1 MHNDSLETLL
11 LRHYGN
17 TAPAPPALEPRL
29 AASVREEAALQRQ
42 EQNIA
47 QRLSTCRINRRRA
60 VQLVAIAST
69 GLGLLSLSME
79 SLQALEAA
87 MFGQDMTRQQQALS

>member
-17 TAPAPPALEPRL
+17 TAPTPSALESRL
-29 AASVREEAALQRQ
+29 MASIRQ
-42 EQNIA
+42 EAELQGQGHNVA
-47 QRLSTCRINRRRA
+47 QHLRTYRIKRRRA

-69 GLGLLSLSME
+69 GLGLLSLGME
-79 SLQALEAA
+79 SLQGLEVA
-87 MFGQDMTRQQQALS
+87 MLGQDMARQQQALP

>member
-17 TAPAPPALEPRL
+17 TAPTPSALEARL
-29 AASVREEAALQRQ
+29 VASVRQEAELQSQ
-42 EQNIA
+42 GHNIA
-47 QRLSTCRINRRRA
+47 LHLRTYRVNRRRA

-69 GLGLLSLSME
+69 GLGLLSLGVE
-79 SLQALEAA
+79 SLQGLEAA
-87 MFGQDMTRQQQALS
+87 MLGQDIARPQQALP